1 VCTAEIIL
9 DRLAPERGVSA
20 YSGNVRVIRA
30 IARPM
35 LAGVFIAGGMD
46 VLKNPEPRAK
56 MAKPVVE
63 KVAGA
68 VPVAPADPLTA
79 VSVNALVQIGAGGLL
94 AAGIVPR
101 LASLALAVSIV
112 PTTFAG
118 HRFWE
123 IQDPAQ
129 RAQQRTHFLKNTAI
143 LGGLVVVAFD

>member
-1 VCTAEIIL
+1 
-9 DRLAPERGVSA
+9 
-20 YSGNVRVIRA
+20 
-30 IARPM
+30 M

-46 VLKNPEPRAK
+46 ALKNPEPRAK

-68 VPVAPADPLTA
+68 VPVAPADPITA
-79 VSVNALVQIGAGGLL
+79 VSLNALVQIGAGGLL
-94 AAGIVPR
+94 ATGIIPR

-143 LGGLVVVAFD
+143 LGGLLVVAFD

>member
-1 VCTAEIIL
+1 VKII
-9 DRLAPERGVSA
+9 RE
-20 YSGNVRVIRA
+20 

-46 VLKNPEPRAK
+46 ALGNPEPLAK
-56 MAKPVVE
+56 MAKPVVD
-63 KVAGA
+63 KVAAA
-68 VPVAPADPLTA
+68 VPIAPADPVTA

-112 PTTFAG
+112 PTTLGG

-123 IQDPAQ
+123 IQDPVQ
-129 RAQQRTHFLKNTAI
+129 RGQQRTQFLKNTAI
-143 LGGLVVVAFD
+143 LGGLLVVAFD